1 MTGAIFA
8 VMSAIIA
15 TVVGQTLV
23 MTMTTNSR
31 PLANTIIELQSQ
43 KMQANVTFVRSFN
56 IVLKLH
62 PNVYFCSSS
71 SSL

>member
-43 KMQANVTFVRSFN
+43 KNASKRD
-56 IVLKLH
+56 IR
-62 PNVYFCSSS
+62 
-71 SSL
+71 